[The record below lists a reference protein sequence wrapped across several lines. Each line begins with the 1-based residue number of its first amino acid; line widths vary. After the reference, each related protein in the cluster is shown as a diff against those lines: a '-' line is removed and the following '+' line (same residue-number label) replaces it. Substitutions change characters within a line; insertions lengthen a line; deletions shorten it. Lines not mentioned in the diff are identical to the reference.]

1 MLAPLASWASEG
13 DLSEKSSA
21 GIQVCSQAELLRAA
35 SEHHLTRKVEV
46 SPGLEHPQDVT
57 GEQLENND

>member
-1 MLAPLASWASEG
+1 
-13 DLSEKSSA
+13 LSEKSSA